1 MATVVVLNGTS
12 SSGKTTLARAFQSL
26 APTVFLNFSIDNIL
40 SALPVTAIHSITS
53 GADISNIGIPELVR
67 AYFACVRQLLE
78 LGHDLVID
86 HAITA
91 RYHAEHLLAAVE
103 SHRVIMVGL
112 ESPTEVLVE
121 RERARGDRR
130 VGMASAQLPR
140 IHAWLVYDL
149 TIDTSVVSPHDGALR
164 IADAIAEGKC
174 DAFERTR
181 AKLSQG

>member
-1 MATVVVLNGTS
+1 VATVVVLNGTS
-12 SSGKTTLARAFQSL
+12 SSGKTTLARAFQGV

-53 GADISNIGIPELVR
+53 GADISSIGIPELVR
-67 AYFACVRQLLE
+67 AYYACVRQLLE

-91 RYHAEHLLAAVE
+91 RYHAEHLVAAVD

-112 ESPTEVLVE
+112 ESPVEVLVD
-121 RERARGDRR
+121 REQTRGDRR
-130 VGMASAQLPR
+130 PGMAAAQLPR
-140 IHAWLVYDL
+140 IHSWLIYDL
-149 TIDTSVVSPHDGALR
+149 TIDTSMVSPHDGARR
-164 IADAIAEGKC
+164 IAEAIAGGTN

-181 AKLSQG
+181 AKLSQA